1 MGNSGVLG
9 IFITLSD
16 LLDSLLPM
24 DFFHYQTVHF
34 SLISSV
40 IVSVPHR
47 SLVSGNQG
55 EINLEFSLRMT

>member
-34 SLISSV
+34 SLTSSV

-47 SLVSGNQG
+47 SLVLSQATK
-55 EINLEFSLRMT
+55 ER